1 MTQLTK
7 SFNSGRKNGVLD
19 WQFLTRAILLP
30 RRHLAL
36 SVDILI
42 ASNLGGASSD
52 DYIGDRDT
60 GKDNIGLFGSK
71 CQRIEN
77 LCFGWEG

>member
-1 MTQLTK
+1 MILMMRGLIYLFFLTQLTK
-7 SFNSGRKNGVLD
+7 SFNSGRKNRVLD

-36 SVDILI
+36 SADILI

-52 DYIGDRDT
+52 DCIGDRDT
-60 GKDNIGLFGSK
+60 GKYLTP
-71 CQRIEN
+71 
-77 LCFGWEG
+77 

>member
-1 MTQLTK
+1 MILMMRGLFLIFFLTQLTE
-7 SFNSGRKNGVLD
+7 SFNSGRKNRVLD

-36 SVDILI
+36 SADILI

-52 DYIGDRDT
+52 DCIGDRDT
-60 GKDNIGLFGSK
+60 GKYFTL
-71 CQRIEN
+71 
-77 LCFGWEG
+77 